1 MPHHITCHFRRTLA
15 AWLANAC
22 LLLPVVHVT
31 HGHNPATCHGLISG
45 NVYVRKSD
53 GSAEGSA
60 EGSRDQETLNE
71 SAVLNTV
78 WVWKDSHHKEG
89 V

>member
-1 MPHHITCHFRRTLA
+1 MPHHIRRTLA
-15 AWLANAC
+15 AWLANAS

-31 HGHNPATCHGLISG
+31 HGHNPASCQDCISG
-45 NVYVRKSD
+45 NVYTRKTD
-53 GSAEGSA
+53 T
-60 EGSRDQETLNE
+60 SRDQEILSE